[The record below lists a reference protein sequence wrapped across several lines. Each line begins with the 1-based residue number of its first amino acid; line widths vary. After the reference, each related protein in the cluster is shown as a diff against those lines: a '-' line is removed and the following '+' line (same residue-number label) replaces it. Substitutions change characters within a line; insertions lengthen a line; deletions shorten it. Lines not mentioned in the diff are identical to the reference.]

1 MKAYWE
7 KLLGLG
13 LGVALLISVHA
24 GATTFYVNVSNA
36 ASVSPYT
43 NWSKAATTIQ
53 DAIDVASD
61 GDLIWVTNGV
71 YASGGRVVYGSL
83 TNRVVINK
91 AVTVRSV
98 NGPSVTAIRGYQ
110 VSSGSTAYTNDV
122 RCVYMTN
129 NAVLD
134 GFTITNGSTLAAS
147 TNSTNVLCGGG
158 VYCESTNAILTN
170 CILTGNI
177 CQSQKGGESTGGGA
191 VCQGTLYSCILSNNL
206 VPTNS
211 SSYGV
216 AGGGAFYSVLNNC
229 LVVSNSS
236 WWGGGAAFC
245 ILNHCTV
252 LGNQAPGNGSSAW
265 GGGILFCTANNC
277 LIAGNV
283 AATNAGS
290 GGGAC
295 WSALNYCILSN
306 NVALSGGGIY
316 LSTGSPK
323 ATPQQLNN
331 CLVISNYCQNYGG
344 GVYVDYGSS
353 IPLVNCTIVG
363 NTAIKQGG
371 GVYYG
376 ALKNCII
383 YSNYSPSSSDVVY
396 YFTILSN
403 CRTNDPVFVN
413 PAAGDFHL
421 SSNSP
426 CINAGNNAYISV
438 TNDFDGNPRIVGGT
452 VDIGAYE
459 YQTPAS
465 VLSYTWAQ
473 QYGLPIDGT
482 ADYVDSDSDGMNN
495 WQEWKAGTNPTNA
508 DSVLKLAS
516 LTNSIV
522 GTKVTWQSVSGVTY
536 YLQRG
541 TNLAAQP
548 PFTSLVSNLT
558 GQAVS
563 TSYTD
568 STATNATP
576 YFYRIGVQ

>member
-1 MKAYWE
+1 MKTHWG

-13 LGVALLISVHA
+13 LGVGLLIPLHA
-24 GATTFYVNVSNA
+24 GTTTFYVNVSNA
-36 ASVSPYT
+36 APVSPYT

-61 GDLIWVTNGV
+61 SDFICVTNGV

-83 TNRVVINK
+83 TTRVVIIK

-98 NGPSVTAIRGYQ
+98 NGPSATAIRGYQ
-110 VSSGSTAYTNDV
+110 VSSGSTAYTNGV

-191 VCQGTLYSCILSNNL
+191 VCQGTLYSCIISNNL

-211 SSYGV
+211 PSYGV

-290 GGGAC
+290 G
-295 WSALNYCILSN
+295 
-306 NVALSGGGIY
+306 
-316 LSTGSPK
+316 
-323 ATPQQLNN
+323 
-331 CLVISNYCQNYGG
+331 
-344 GVYVDYGSS
+344 
-353 IPLVNCTIVG
+353 
-363 NTAIKQGG
+363 
-371 GVYYG
+371 
-376 ALKNCII
+376 
-383 YSNYSPSSSDVVY
+383 
-396 YFTILSN
+396 
-403 CRTNDPVFVN
+403 
-413 PAAGDFHL
+413 
-421 SSNSP
+421 
-426 CINAGNNAYISV
+426 
-438 TNDFDGNPRIVGGT
+438 
-452 VDIGAYE
+452 
-459 YQTPAS
+459 
-465 VLSYTWAQ
+465 
-473 QYGLPIDGT
+473 
-482 ADYVDSDSDGMNN
+482 
-495 WQEWKAGTNPTNA
+495 
-508 DSVLKLAS
+508 
-516 LTNSIV
+516 
-522 GTKVTWQSVSGVTY
+522 
-536 YLQRG
+536 
-541 TNLAAQP
+541 
-548 PFTSLVSNLT
+548 
-558 GQAVS
+558 
-563 TSYTD
+563 
-568 STATNATP
+568 
-576 YFYRIGVQ
+576 